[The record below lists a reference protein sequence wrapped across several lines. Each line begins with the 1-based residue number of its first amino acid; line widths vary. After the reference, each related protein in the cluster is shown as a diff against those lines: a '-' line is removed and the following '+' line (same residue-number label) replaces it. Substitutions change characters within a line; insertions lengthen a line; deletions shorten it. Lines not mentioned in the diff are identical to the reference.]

1 MRFQEWINAKQT
13 VFKNTIKLLLVILF
27 SMMFRSPSFAGEN
40 ADVIVAQDGS
50 GDFTTIQAAIDAA
63 PVNAR
68 QHFVILIKKGVYNEK
83 LFIEKNFIALVG
95 ENRDSTIIV
104 TAELRDIWRE
114 THADD
119 WGVATINIQSGVNDL
134 IIANLTA
141 KNNFADLNADH
152 PGKNGHTMTIRGG
165 GNRVII
171 INCNILSTGGDTCSL
186 WGQGYYYHQD
196 CYFEGYVDY
205 VCPRGWC
212 YITDCEFYGHNNGAS
227 IWLDGRDDADK
238 KLVVRNSHFDG
249 VKNFGL
255 GRFHQDSQFYLLDC
269 NLSENVNNNG
279 GINYVGSDGLKW
291 GYRVYYYNT
300 HRATGDYVW
309 HQDNL
314 WQAVNHPT
322 PDDITASWTFQNK
335 WNPEETMP
343 AVLPFASLPKPGHGA
358 VKVDKSP
365 RLRWIP
371 GRNAI
376 SHNVYFGTSDPP
388 AFQGNFADAFF
399 EPGTLLPD
407 THYYWQVDEV
417 TEEEVVQGQVWKF
430 ITETDRLPEKASN
443 PSPPDKAVD
452 VVPPV
457 EKLTWDMDVLVADT
471 AKVYMG
477 TSADSL
483 KLVHVYTVAGYD
495 PGPLIIGAT
504 YYWRVDLVNK
514 VGTTTGDLWQF
525 TLEKSGYGKAD
536 YLQDAGSDGIISI
549 EAEDYTSNVSVDDH
563 YWAFVTEPD
572 GYSGT
577 GAMQALPDDGTYLL
591 YKYSEKSPRLDYAVN
606 FVKTGT
612 HYVWIR
618 AISQNDDD
626 NVFHV
631 GFNGQEERL
640 AAKVGNFHAQNE
652 WQWLNGDSSPLEIV
666 RTCDV
671 KALGV
676 QSINLWYGEDGAVAD
691 KIVLTVNPNYVPE
704 GFGPQSTA
712 TGVRSAAGEA
722 APFDFELKQNYPNPF
737 NGETTFRY
745 SLANDGLVS
754 LVVYDTLGRGV
765 ATLVHAVQKA
775 GHHLVAWNA
784 EKSDLP
790 NSASGVYFAVLK
802 AGALRKSVK
811 LVYIK

>member
-1 MRFQEWINAKQT
+1 MRFQKLINTNQT
-13 VFKNTIKLLLVILF
+13 VFKNTIELLLVILL
-27 SMMFRSPSFAGEN
+27 SMMYWSSSFAREN

-50 GDFTTIQAAIDAA
+50 GDFTTIQAAINAA
-63 PVNAR
+63 PVNGTR
-68 QHFVILIKKGVYNEK
+68 HFVILIKKGIYNEK

-95 ENRDSTIIV
+95 EDQDSTVIV

-119 WGVATINIQSGVNDL
+119 WGVATINIQNDVSDL
-134 IIANLTA
+134 ILTNLTA
-141 KNNFADLNADH
+141 KNNFADLNPDY

-165 GNRVII
+165 GNRVVI

-186 WGQGYYYHQD
+186 WGQGYYYHKD

-212 YITDCEFYGHNNGAS
+212 YITDCDFFGHNTGAS
-227 IWLDGRDDADK
+227 LWLDGRDDPDK

-269 NLSENVNNNG
+269 TLSENVNNNG
-279 GINYVGSDGLKW
+279 GIIYVGSEGLKW

-300 HRATGDYVW
+300 HRETSDYDW

-314 WQAVNHPT
+314 RQAVNHPT
-322 PDDITASWTFQNK
+322 PDDITAYWTFQNK
-335 WNPEETMP
+335 WNPEESIL
-343 AVLPFASLPKPGHGA
+343 AVLPFAALPKPGNGA
-358 VKVDKSP
+358 VKVDISP

-371 GRNAI
+371 GRNAL
-376 SHNVYFGTSDPP
+376 SHNVYFGSSDPP
-388 AFQGNFADAFF
+388 AFQGNQPEAVF

-407 THYYWQVDEV
+407 THYYWWVGEV
-417 TEEEVVQGQVWKF
+417 TEEGEVAGHVWQF
-430 ITETDRLPEKASN
+430 RTVTDRLPEKATN
-443 PSPPDKAVD
+443 PFPPDKAMD
-452 VVPPV
+452 IAPPV

-495 PGPLIIGAT
+495 PGPLTIGTT

-514 VGTTTGDLWQF
+514 VGTTRGDLWQF

-549 EAEDYTSNVSVDDH
+549 EAEDYSNNAPVDDH

-572 GYSGT
+572 GHSGT
-577 GAMQALPDDGTYLL
+577 GVMQALPDDGTYLL
-591 YKYSEKSPRLDYAVN
+591 YNYSEKSPRLDYAVN
-606 FVKTGT
+606 FVKTGP

-631 GFNGQEERL
+631 GFNGQEERT
-640 AAKVGNFHAQNE
+640 AAKVGNFHSQDE
-652 WQWLNGDSSPLEIV
+652 WQWLNDDSSPLENV
-666 RTCDV
+666 RSFEV

-676 QSINLWYGEDGAVAD
+676 QSVNLWYGEDGAIVD
-691 KIVLTVNPNYVPE
+691 KIVLTVNPEYVPE

-712 TGVRSAAGEA
+712 TGVRSAAQDA
-722 APFDFELKQNYPNPF
+722 APVDSNLNQNYPNPF
-737 NGETTFRY
+737 NGETTLRY

-754 LVVYDTLGRGV
+754 LVVYDILGREV
-765 ATLVHAVQKA
+765 ATLVHAVQKV
-775 GHHLVAWNA
+775 GHHSVDWNV

-790 NSASGVYFAVLK
+790 SLASGVYFAMLK
-802 AGALRKSVK
+802 AGAFRKSVK
-811 LVYIK
+811 LLYIK